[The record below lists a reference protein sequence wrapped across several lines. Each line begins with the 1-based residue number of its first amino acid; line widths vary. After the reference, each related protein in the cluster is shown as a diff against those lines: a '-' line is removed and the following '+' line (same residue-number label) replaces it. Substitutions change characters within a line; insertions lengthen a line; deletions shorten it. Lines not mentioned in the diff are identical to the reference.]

1 MQFKKLSFTLSL
13 TYASLAG
20 QVTNLIAI
28 CLGFPRVQIKV
39 GPPPALKEVDMHLK
53 LIGKCQKRLSE
64 YAFSSLCAEFAEVVF
79 PSCFSKTDNVRA
91 SS

>member
-1 MQFKKLSFTLSL
+1 MQFKKLSFTLGL

-39 GPPPALKEVDMHLK
+39 GPPPALKEVDMHLN
-53 LIGKCQKRLSE
+53 LIGKCQKINMHMHMH
-64 YAFSSLCAEFAEVVF
+64 FPCAEFAEVVF
-79 PSCFSKTDNVRA
+79 PSCFN
-91 SS
+91 